1 VSTNV
6 IEPDPLAS
14 IFSPVEW
21 VDVLQAAAE
30 RGVNPIQLVKD
41 AVANDLYR

>member
-1 VSTNV
+1 MSINV
-6 IEPDPLAS
+6 VEPSPLAS

-30 RGVNPIQLVKD
+30 RGIDPIQLVKD
-41 AVANDLYR
+41 AVADDLYR